1 MPFSVFKNAEPS
13 VVDVQ
18 LDPSLRMLVIHW
30 HESHISYYP
39 YIWLRDNDPAGFH
52 PDTKERHF
60 DLTSISLDDDIYEYE
75 IDAGK
80 IKLSWQNEAYSA
92 EFSLAWLYLNQPGK
106 SVSDPASSEARLWRS
121 ELSATDIPRT
131 QAAAILEKDTALLSW
146 LRDTQ
151 AYGLSIVDG
160 LADDVNAGT
169 QVAQKVGFLR
179 ETNFGIEFEVKSKP
193 KPNNLAY
200 TAIAL
205 PLHTDLTNQELP
217 PGYQFLH
224 CLSNDAEGGGS
235 IFCDGFAV
243 AEDLRR
249 ADIAA
254 FELLV
259 NTQVP
264 FCFHDDDYDIRS
276 RKAVINL
283 DDQGQVNEI
292 CFNPHL
298 ASTLDIPPELMQAY
312 YRAYQTFMKMTKSA
326 DYKIS
331 IMLTGGEMVVFD
343 NRRVLHG
350 RDAFDPQSGARY
362 LHGCYVDR
370 GEFESRIRVLS
381 RV

>member
-1 MPFSVFKNAEPS
+1 MPTSVFNNAVPT
-13 VVDVQ
+13 VLKAQ
-18 LDPSLRMLVIHW
+18 LDSSLRMLVIHW
-30 HESHISYYP
+30 TNTESSYFP
-39 YIWLRDNDPAGFH
+39 YVWLRDNDPAGFH
-52 PDTKERHF
+52 PDTKERQF
-60 DLTSISLDDDIYEYE
+60 DLTSINLDDDICDFALDQEH
-75 IDAGK
+75 IR
-80 IKLSWQNEAYSA
+80 LSWLEESYTA
-92 EFSLAWLYLNQPGK
+92 EFSLAWLYANQPGNA
-106 SVSDPASSEARLWRS
+106 VPDAALSDATLWRS
-121 ELSATDIPRT
+121 DFTGGGIPRSNANDILT
-131 QAAAILEKDTALLSW
+131 QDNALLTW

-160 LADDVNAGT
+160 LADDVKAGT

-179 ETNFGIEFEVKSKP
+179 ETNFGVEFEVKSKP

-200 TAIAL
+200 TSIAL

-224 CLSNDAEGGGS
+224 CLTNDAEGGGS

-249 ADIAA
+249 ADIVA
-254 FELLV
+254 FDLLV
-259 NTQVP
+259 NTQIP
-264 FCFHDDDYDIRS
+264 CRFHDEDYDIRS

-298 ASTLDIPPELMQAY
+298 ASTLDIAPELMHSY
-312 YRAYQTFMKMTKSA
+312 YRAYQTFMKMTKSP
-326 DYKIS
+326 DYKVS
-331 IMLTGGEMVVFD
+331 VMLKGGEMVVFD

-381 RV
+381 N

>member
-1 MPFSVFKNAEPS
+1 MPISALNNSVLAS
-13 VVDVQ
+13 HQVQ
-18 LDPSLRMLVIHW
+18 LDTSLRMLVIHW
-30 HESHISYYP
+30 HESHVSYYP
-39 YIWLRDNDPAGFH
+39 YVWLRDNDPAGFH

-60 DLTSISLDDDIYEYE
+60 DLTSINLDDDI
-75 IDAGK
+75 DAFSIEGNK
-80 IKLSWQNEAYSA
+80 ITLSWQSEGYRA
-92 EFSLAWLYLNQPGK
+92 EFELTWLYDNQPGNHA
-106 SVSDPASSEARLWRS
+106 SDPAFSDTQLWRS
-121 ELSATDIPRT
+121 ELPSTEIPRT
-131 QAAAILEKDTALLSW
+131 QADAILTKDSALLSW

-160 LADDVNAGT
+160 LADNVDAGT
-169 QVAQKVGFLR
+169 QIAKKVGFLR

-200 TAIAL
+200 TSIAL

-224 CLSNDAEGGGS
+224 CLVNDADGGGS

-249 ADIAA
+249 ADVAA
-254 FELLV
+254 FDLLV
-259 NTQVP
+259 NTLIP
-264 FCFHDDDYDIRS
+264 FRFHDDDYDIRA

-283 DDQGQVNEI
+283 DDEGRVNEI

-298 ASTLDIPPELMQAY
+298 ASTLDLAPELMLAY
-312 YRAYQTFMKMTKSA
+312 YRAYQTFMKMTKSG
-326 DYKIS
+326 DYKVS

-350 RDAFDPQSGARY
+350 RDAFDPQTGARY
-362 LHGCYVDR
+362 LQGCYVDR
-370 GEFESRIRVLS
+370 GEFESRLRVLS
-381 RV
+381 RS

>member
-1 MPFSVFKNAEPS
+1 MPNDALSQ
-13 VVDVQ
+13 VVPPIHKVE
-18 LDPSLRMLVIHW
+18 LDSSLRMLAIYW
-30 HESHISYYP
+30 QATQASYYP

-60 DLTSISLDDDIYEYE
+60 DLTSINLDDDICEFE
-75 IDAGK
+75 LRGDK
-80 IKLSWQNEAYSA
+80 IQ
-92 EFSLAWLYLNQPGK
+92 LAWLQENYRTEFDLNWLYHNQPGK
-106 SVSDPASSEARLWRS
+106 CAYDPALSDTQLWRS
-121 ELSATDIPRT
+121 ELGANAIPRT
-131 QAAAILEKDTALLSW
+131 QAEAILTQDSALLSW

-151 AYGLSIVDG
+151 AFGLAIVDG
-160 LADDVNAGT
+160 LADTVEAGT

-200 TAIAL
+200 TSIAL

-224 CLSNDAEGGGS
+224 CLTNDAEGGGS

-254 FELLV
+254 FDLLV
-259 NTQVP
+259 NTQIP
-264 FCFHDDDYDIRS
+264 FRFHDDDYDIRG

-283 DDQGQVNEI
+283 DDQGRVNEI

-298 ASTLDIPPELMQAY
+298 ASTLDLAPELMQAY
-312 YRAYQTFMKMTKSA
+312 YRAYQTFMKMTKSP
-326 DYKIS
+326 DYKVS
-331 IMLTGGEMVVFD
+331 IMLGAGEMVVFD

-350 RDAFDPQSGARY
+350 RDAFDPQSGSRY

-370 GEFESRIRVLS
+370 GEFESRLRVLS
-381 RV
+381 R